1 MMKIIG
7 IVMIVTSCSLAGMG
21 ISLKYKR
28 RVESLE
34 FYIRF
39 IRMYQEQVRWRQ
51 LSILEA
57 LETLSKSRSITKT
70 DYIKHVYE
78 LYKQS
83 ADFQYALLTPI
94 KDSDISLEKPDEQIL
109 SEFAQAIGKNDM
121 AGELHLC
128 DECISRLD
136 ECRLKAA
143 EIYKKNGSLA
153 LKIGILI
160 GVWIGIILI

>member
-1 MMKIIG
+1 
-7 IVMIVTSCSLAGMG
+7 MIVISCSLGGMA
-21 ISLKYKR
+21 ISLKYKK

-51 LSILEA
+51 LSISEA
-57 LETLSKSRSITKT
+57 LYTLSKSKSITKT
-70 DYIKHVYE
+70 DYIQQVYQ
-78 LYKQS
+78 LYEQNP
-83 ADFQYALLTPI
+83 DFENALLTPI
-94 KDSDISLEKPDEQIL
+94 KEYSAISLEKADIQIL
-109 SEFAQAIGKNDM
+109 SEFCQSIGKNDM

-128 DECISRLD
+128 DESISRLD
-136 ECRLKAA
+136 DCRLKAI

-153 LKIGILI
+153 LKIGILV

>member
-51 LSILEA
+51 LSISEV
-57 LETLSKSRSITKT
+57 LETLSNSGSIT
-70 DYIKHVYE
+70 
-78 LYKQS
+78 
-83 ADFQYALLTPI
+83 
-94 KDSDISLEKPDEQIL
+94 
-109 SEFAQAIGKNDM
+109 
-121 AGELHLC
+121 
-128 DECISRLD
+128 
-136 ECRLKAA
+136 
-143 EIYKKNGSLA
+143 
-153 LKIGILI
+153 
-160 GVWIGIILI
+160 